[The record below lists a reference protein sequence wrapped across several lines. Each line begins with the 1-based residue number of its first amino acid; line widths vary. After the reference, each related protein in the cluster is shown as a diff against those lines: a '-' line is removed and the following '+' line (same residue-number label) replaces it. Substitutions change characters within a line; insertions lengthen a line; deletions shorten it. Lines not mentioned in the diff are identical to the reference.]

1 MSFLHNNLSP
11 LHPLRGSDLF
21 PLPCSLISLMLSY
34 RRYASIFLFFV
45 CVRSV
50 FVGEV
55 TWVMVVHLSP
65 ISYELKF
72 ALGQLGRN
80 GVSKLVRF

>member
-1 MSFLHNNLSP
+1 
-11 LHPLRGSDLF
+11 
-21 PLPCSLISLMLSY
+21 MLAY
-34 RRYASIFLFFV
+34 RRYASIFFV
-45 CVRSV
+45 LVFCVAS